1 MAAATSVVA
10 AAVDVGGLRAT
21 AGAATRAGT
30 IRAGAVQAAAA
41 TGAAFGL
48 TTVDVT
54 VQRGPDLGEGYH
66 GIVAGPGEPHI
77 VRRDLA
83 DVAGPQIT
91 RSLAAFAQMSDLHI
105 VDDQSALRVEC
116 LDRLADFGAPHYNS
130 YPTASAYRAHEFLST
145 HSTDAMC
152 RALRAVGRGP
162 RTGAPL
168 AFTVVTGDAVDNCQY
183 NETRWY
189 INLLDGGTVRPD
201 SGDLAKDE
209 SVSSGVFG
217 PDTGYWHP
225 EAHQNPPDSND
236 LHGFPVI
243 PGLLAAARGPYTATG
258 LGMPWYAAYGNHDA
272 MVQGNVPPDALPFDP
287 LRSIATGST
296 KLTQVTGVPA
306 VFDHTDPSY
315 YVEFL
320 EDIITGDFTLKTAT
334 VTKDPGRRLLS
345 RQEFI
350 SEHFSTTGLPGGH
363 GFTSGGD
370 KAYYAIPSAANDLV
384 KFLVLD
390 TTNEGGGADGA
401 LDQAQW
407 TWLQNQLKA
416 NSSRYELDDSDGTRP
431 RTVVTQAGVTDKL
444 FVVFCHHTI
453 DSMDNTDDD
462 HPYGGDDLRDLL
474 TRFPNVILMVDG
486 HTHANDITPHPA
498 AFPST
503 LGKGFWEVNTASHI
517 DWPIQSRVL
526 EIAEG
531 GGLLSVFTTMVDVD
545 APVSAGGDTGSPA
558 ALASLARELAAN
570 DPQEVGRGIDIRR
583 GSPELRNTQLL
594 IPAPFTISSGAGT
607 PLPGVGWPVVQ
618 QGQSGERV
626 RTLQYLLNARGAA
639 LTVDGVFGTATAS
652 ALRAFQSRIALA
664 AGGVA
669 AAPTWQAL
677 ALTVQQGSTGPA
689 VSAAQSQLKAR
700 GASLTVDGVFGS
712 LTASALR
719 AFQTSHGLTGN
730 GIVGPPTWQ
739 ALLAP

>member
-10 AAVDVGGLRAT
+10 AAIDVGGPRTT
-21 AGAATRAGT
+21 ANAAPMAAAGQTAATSGS
-30 IRAGAVQAAAA
+30 
-41 TGAAFGL
+41 AFGL
-48 TTVDVT
+48 TTADVT

-83 DVAGPQIT
+83 GSATAQVT

-105 VDDQSALRVEC
+105 VDDQSPLRVEC

-189 INLLDGGTVRPD
+189 IGLLDGSTVRPD
-201 SGDLAKDE
+201 SGDLTKDE
-209 SVSSGVFG
+209 SVSSGAFG
-217 PDTGYWHP
+217 PDVNYWHP
-225 EAHQNPPDSND
+225 EARQNPPDNND
-236 LHGFPVI
+236 LKGFPVV
-243 PGLLAAARGPYTATG
+243 PGLLASARGPYTATG
-258 LGMPWYAAYGNHDA
+258 LGMPWYAAFGNHDA
-272 MVQGNVPPDALPFDP
+272 MVQGNIPPDALPFDP
-287 LRSIATGST
+287 LKSIATGST
-296 KLTQVTGVPA
+296 KLTQVTGVPD
-306 VFDHTDPSY
+306 VFDYTDPSY
-315 YVEFL
+315 YIEFL
-320 EDIITGDFTLKTAT
+320 EDIITGDFTLKTST
-334 VTKDPGRRLLS
+334 VTKDAGRRLLS

-350 SEHFSTTGLPGGH
+350 AEHFSTTGLPAGH
-363 GFTSGGD
+363 GFSSGSD
-370 KAYYAIPSAANDLV
+370 KAYYAIPSGANDLV
-384 KFLVLD
+384 RFLVLD
-390 TTNEGGGADGA
+390 TTNESGGADGA
-401 LDQAQW
+401 LDQDQW
-407 TWLQNQLKA
+407 NWLQNQLKA

-431 RTVVTQAGVTDKL
+431 RTVVTQPGVTDKL

-453 DSMDNTDDD
+453 ASMGNTDDD
-462 HPYGGDDLRDLL
+462 HPYDGDDLRDLL
-474 TRFPNVILMVDG
+474 LRFPNVILMVDG
-486 HTHANDITPHPA
+486 HTHANDITPHAP

-545 APVSAGGDTGSPA
+545 APLSAGGDTGTPG

-570 DPQEVGRGIDIRR
+570 DPQEVARGIDIRR

-594 IPAPFTISSGAGT
+594 IPAPFTLPSAAGT
-607 PLPGVGWPVVQ
+607 PLPGAGWPVAQ

-626 RTLQYLLNARGAA
+626 RTLQYLLNARGASLTVDGAFGTATATALRSFQTRIALPADGVAGAPTWQALVLTVQQGGTGAAVSAVQSQLKAHGAA
-639 LTVDGVFGTATAS
+639 LTVDGVFGT
-652 ALRAFQSRIALA
+652 
-664 AGGVA
+664 
-669 AAPTWQAL
+669 
-677 ALTVQQGSTGPA
+677 
-689 VSAAQSQLKAR
+689 
-700 GASLTVDGVFGS
+700 

-719 AFQTSHGLTGN
+719 SFQSGHGLTAD
-730 GIVGPPTWQ
+730 GIVRPPTWQ
-739 ALLAP
+739 ALLTS